1 MFTNPNVV
9 VIATICVGLISAVSI
24 LISVLAK
31 RMSSKWHDKEEEL
44 FVSLKDSVNAHTDHK
59 IVELE
64 KRITDRWDESIEV
77 IFPKNLSI
85 VSKLDKLKQT
95 NDLNFNESQRQFF
108 NLRDDIKLINEQV
121 YQLEKAIKDARE
133 SILAESN
140 YTRQIS
146 DKNAK
151 IVMNHFDQ
159 LSTYKIES
167 IKEPKQVFLDPFHR
181 RNCKYCDKPINI
193 TKSKGNNR
201 KFCQQSKDGIKNY
214 CRDMYYKRLN
224 KSTNV

>member
-9 VIATICVGLISAVSI
+9 VIATIFVGLISAVSI
-24 LISVLAK
+24 FVSILSK

-44 FVSLKDSVNAHTDHK
+44 FVSVKDSVNAHTDHK
-59 IVELE
+59 IAELE
-64 KRITDRWDESIEV
+64 KRITERWDESIEV

-85 VSKLDKLKQT
+85 ANKLNKIEQLNQLNFEESLKQIFI
-95 NDLNFNESQRQFF
+95 LQ
-108 NLRDDIKLINEQV
+108 DDIKDINEQLAE
-121 YQLEKAIKDARE
+121 LEKAIKDARE

-167 IKEPKQVFLDPFHR
+167 IKEPKQVFLDPFYR

-201 KFCQQSKDGIKNY
+201 KFCQKSEGGIKNY